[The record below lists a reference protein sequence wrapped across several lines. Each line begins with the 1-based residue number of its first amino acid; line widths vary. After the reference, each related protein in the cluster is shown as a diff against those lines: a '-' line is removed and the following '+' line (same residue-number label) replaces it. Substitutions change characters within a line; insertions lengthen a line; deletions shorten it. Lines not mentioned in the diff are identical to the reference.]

1 MNCNS
6 IGSFLIV
13 FYLYSIL
20 IAKFENA
27 LCRFLILFVILYM
40 TQRSNFLTNRTI
52 ISSLHKLSPGLYQGF
67 IRCVGKCCSLYQIVL
82 L

>member
-1 MNCNS
+1 MVTLSLPNS
-6 IGSFLIV
+6 VPI
-13 FYLYSIL
+13 
-20 IAKFENA
+20 A

-67 IRCVGKCCSLYQIVL
+67 IRCWKMLLFISNSVVIENVFLYYLFDVGI
-82 L
+82 